1 MTIEQKAL
9 ELVLEWREGPPP
21 KPWSEE
27 WFIALTTYGD
37 RVVLRSLPEEYTY
50 DFTTAD
56 STYLRADKIAK
67 WMQFP
72 DSHYIAPDARAHEAD
87 KSRHAA
93 ELREQ
98 AERFSEAAG
107 KATAHLRKT
116 VFEWGSP
123 MQGERE
129 ETIRALSPF
138 ILAKPDPLEESLA
151 DALCR
156 DDCMVEPA
164 ERLRAALEARGLAI
178 VKKEA
183 VNG

>member
-1 MTIEQKAL
+1 MTDIEQKAL

-56 STYLRADKIAK
+56 GTYMRADKIAK

-72 DSHYIAPDARAHEAD
+72 DSQYIAPDARAHEAD

-93 ELREQ
+93 EMREQ
-98 AERFSEAAG
+98 AERFSEAAKEAIRLISIDWLS
-107 KATAHLRKT
+107 KAVTN
-116 VFEWGSP
+116 
-123 MQGERE
+123 
-129 ETIRALSPF
+129 LSDF
-138 ILAKPDPLEESLA
+138 ILAPVDPLAEVA
-151 DALCR
+151 DALHVHR
-156 DDCMVEPA
+156 ISLEQ
-164 ERLRAALEARGLAI
+164 ALEARGLAI